1 MATLLRL
8 EKVSKDFSG
17 LKVLSEVSLEIP
29 EGKRHAI
36 IGPNGA
42 GKSTLFNI
50 ITGLHKPSKGR
61 LFFRETEIT
70 NWPPHKISRLQ
81 IARSFQII
89 NIYPKMTV
97 YENVRNA
104 VVSKLQRRF
113 RWTAFLAKDR
123 EIEKES
129 ERFVSLLDL
138 TPDRNV
144 LASEL
149 SYGVQRQ
156 LELALTLALDPVLI
170 MLDEPTAGLNAEETH
185 RVVKLIK
192 EVTEGKTLMIVEHDM
207 EVVFSLA
214 DQITVLNYGQI
225 LATGAPQEIRENDE
239 VQKAYL
245 GKKVYDPGT
254 E

>member
-1 MATLLRL
+1 MDPLLRL
-8 EKVSKDFSG
+8 ENVSKDFSG
-17 LKVLSEVSLEIP
+17 LLVLSGVSLEIF

-50 ITGLHKPSKGR
+50 ITGRHKPSKGR
-61 LFFRETEIT
+61 LFFRGTDIT
-70 NWPPHKISRLQ
+70 GWPPHKISHLK
-81 IARSFQII
+81 ISRSFQII

-104 VVSKLQRRF
+104 IVSKFHRRF
-113 RWTAFLAKDR
+113 RWTTFLSRDR
-123 EIEKES
+123 EIAIES
-129 ERFVSLLDL
+129 ERIVSLLGL
-138 TPDRNV
+138 LPVRNA

-185 RVVKLIK
+185 KVVQLVK

-225 LATGAPQEIRENDE
+225 LVTGTPKEIRENEE

-245 GKKVYDPGT
+245 GKKVYDT
-254 E
+254 RAE

>member
-1 MATLLRL
+1 MAPLLKL

-17 LKVLSEVSLEIP
+17 LKVLTEVSLEIA

-61 LFFRETEIT
+61 LFFRGTEIT
-70 NWPPHKISRLQ
+70 AWPPHKISRLK

-104 VVSKLQRRF
+104 VVSKLHRRF
-113 RWTAFLAKDR
+113 RWTAFLSKDR

-129 ERFVSLLDL
+129 ERFVSLLGL
-138 TPDRNV
+138 APDRNV

-225 LATGAPQEIRENDE
+225 LATGAPQEIRENEE

-245 GKKVYDPGT
+245 GKKIYDT
-254 E
+254 RAE

>member
-1 MATLLRL
+1 
-8 EKVSKDFSG
+8 
-17 LKVLSEVSLEIP
+17 
-29 EGKRHAI
+29 
-36 IGPNGA
+36 
-42 GKSTLFNI
+42 
-50 ITGLHKPSKGR
+50 
-61 LFFRETEIT
+61 
-70 NWPPHKISRLQ
+70 
-81 IARSFQII
+81 
-89 NIYPKMTV
+89 MTV

-104 VVSKLQRRF
+104 IVSKFHRRF
-113 RWTAFLAKDR
+113 RWTALLSRDR
-123 EIEKES
+123 EIENET
-129 ERFVSLLDL
+129 ERIVSLLGL
-138 TPDRNV
+138 TPARNG

-192 EVTEGKTLMIVEHDM
+192 DVTEGKTLMIVEHDM

-214 DQITVLNYGQI
+214 DQITVLNYGRI
-225 LATGAPQEIRENDE
+225 LATGAPKEIRANEE

-245 GKKVYDPGT
+245 GKKVYDSQG

>member
-1 MATLLRL
+1 MGTLLQL

-17 LKVLSEVSLEIP
+17 LKVLAEVSLEIA

-70 NWPPHKISRLQ
+70 DWPPHKISRLK

-104 VVSKLQRRF
+104 VVSKFHRRF
-113 RWTAFLAKDR
+113 RWTAFLGKDR

-129 ERFVSLLDL
+129 ERFVSLLGL

-156 LELALTLALDPVLI
+156 LELALPLALDPVLI

-245 GKKVYDPGT
+245 GKKVYDT
-254 E
+254 RAE